1 MDGKLRKRIQD
12 RKKDGSLRV
21 LTQNHSEIDFFS
33 NDYLGLSKEKFPDSS
48 FQLK

>member
-21 LTQNHSEIDFFS
+21 LTQNQSEIDFFF
-33 NDYLGLSKEKFPDSS
+33 E
-48 FQLK
+48 